1 MPNEFSETVDKIVG
15 NYLNRFKQRLKSFPE
30 QDRDELVKEIHSHIY
45 ESFTNDPTENEVE
58 RIFNVLDKLGEP
70 ADVISSRMPEAMVSL
85 GKEKKRPLYIL
96 AGVFIALF
104 ALPLGLGGVAVLFGL
119 VVTLLA
125 LIFSYY
131 VTAFSLT
138 LAGWIG
144 AIISVIKIIN
154 PYFLDSYIDWT
165 PIVSDPTLNGVI
177 TLSVSLITA
186 AMGILLFWFGR
197 YIMRGFKFLIS
208 MPFEKIKE
216 MRRKRRLNGISKRQ
230 EAHHV

>member
-1 MPNEFSETVDKIVG
+1 MPNEFSETVDKIVE
-15 NYLNRFKQRLKSFPE
+15 NYLSRFKQRLKSFPE

-70 ADVISSRMPEAMVSL
+70 DDVIASRMPEAMVSL
-85 GKEKKRPLYIL
+85 GKKKKLPLYIL

-104 ALPLGLGGVAVLFGL
+104 GLPLGLGGVAVLFGL

-138 LAGWIG
+138 LAGWLG

-154 PYFLDSYIDWT
+154 PYFLDSYIEWT
-165 PIVSDPTLNGVI
+165 PVVSDPTLNGVI

-216 MRRKRRLNGISKRQ
+216 MKKKRRLNGISKRQ

>member
-1 MPNEFSETVDKIVG
+1 MPNEFSETVDKIVE
-15 NYLNRFKQRLKSFPE
+15 NYLNRFKERLKSFPE
-30 QDRDELVKEIHSHIY
+30 QDRDELVKEIQSHIY

-70 ADVISSRMPEAMVSL
+70 AEVISSRMPEAMVSM

-96 AGVFIALF
+96 AGVLIALF
-104 ALPLGLGGVAVLFGL
+104 GLPLGLGGVAVLFGF
-119 VVTLLA
+119 VITLLA

-131 VTAFSLT
+131 VVAFSLT

-165 PIVSDPTLNGVI
+165 PIVSDPTLNSVI

-186 AMGILLFWFGR
+186 VMGILLFWFGR
-197 YIMRGFKFLIS
+197 YIMRGIKFLIS
-208 MPFEKIKE
+208 LPFEKIKE
-216 MRRKRRLNGISKRQ
+216 IKRKRRLNGISKWQ
-230 EAHHV
+230 EARHV

>member
-1 MPNEFSETVDKIVG
+1 
-15 NYLNRFKQRLKSFPE
+15 
-30 QDRDELVKEIHSHIY
+30 
-45 ESFTNDPTENEVE
+45 
-58 RIFNVLDKLGEP
+58 
-70 ADVISSRMPEAMVSL
+70 MVSM
-85 GKEKKRPLYIL
+85 GKKKNRPLYIL

-104 ALPLGLGGVAVLFGL
+104 GLPLGIGGVAVLFGF
-119 VVTLLA
+119 VITLLA

-131 VTAFSLT
+131 VVAFSLI

-186 AMGILLFWFGR
+186 ALGILLFWFGR
-197 YIMRGFKFLIS
+197 YIMRGIKFLIS
-208 MPFEKIKE
+208 LPFEKIKE
-216 MRRKRRLNGISKRQ
+216 IKRKRRLNGIGKVQ
-230 EAHHV
+230 EARHV

>member
-1 MPNEFSETVDKIVG
+1 MPNEFSETVDKIVE
-15 NYLNRFKQRLKSFPE
+15 NYLNRFNLRLKSFPE

-70 ADVISSRMPEAMVSL
+70 ADVISSRMPEAMVSM
-85 GKEKKRPLYIL
+85 GKKKKRPLYIL

-104 ALPLGLGGVAVLFGL
+104 GLPLGVGGVAVLFGL

-131 VTAFSLT
+131 IVAFSLT
-138 LAGWIG
+138 FAGWIG

-165 PIVSDPTLNGVI
+165 PLVSDPTLNGI
-177 TLSVSLITA
+177 ISLSVSLITA
-186 AMGILLFWFGR
+186 AMGILLFWFGQ
-197 YIMRGFKFLIS
+197 YIMRGIKFLIS
-208 MPFEKIKE
+208 LPFEKIKE
-216 MRRKRRLNGISKRQ
+216 IKRKRRLNGIGRGQ
-230 EAHHV
+230 EARHV